1 MKRRIAFA
9 TLITLTL
16 CFASG
21 RAQMLDTGKLDRL
34 LDRLAEKNK
43 GMGSVTIA
51 KDGNVAYT
59 HSFGYSYVNGS
70 EKKPATA
77 ATKYRIASITKMYTA
92 VMIFQLIEE
101 RKIKPNDTIDRFF
114 PQIPNAKRI
123 TIAQILNHRS
133 GLPDLQPDGSWGRQ
147 LRTEEEVVAR
157 IAQGQPHFE
166 PDAKHEY
173 SNAGYILL
181 GHIVEKVGGKPY
193 REALEQRITSKIGLK
208 DTYYLASGTTD
219 PGRNE
224 SVSYGYLDGWKEA
237 AEVDFSVTGP
247 AGSIVATPTDM
258 TKFIQA
264 LFDLKLDSADN
275 LKQMMTMRE
284 DEGMGME
291 LFSFAGKTC
300 YGHTGGS
307 GSAGAWLAYCP
318 EERLA
323 FAYATNMKIYPVK
336 DIVSGLFDIYSNRPF
351 EIPTFEA
358 FAVSP
363 EVLDQYVG
371 TYSTPDAPLKW
382 TITRRGNIVYFQPP
396 GNSAVPLEATAE
408 NKFTIAPGVFF
419 EFDAAKGTL
428 TIKRPQGERVFTK
441 DK

>member
-1 MKRRIAFA
+1 MKTRIAFA
-9 TLITLTL
+9 TLVTLTL

-21 RAQMLDTGKLDRL
+21 RAQTLDTGKLDRL

-101 RKIKPNDTIDRFF
+101 GKLKPNDTIDRFF

-133 GLPDLQPDGSWGRQ
+133 GLPDLQPDGSWGKQ
-147 LRTEEEVVAR
+147 LRTAEEVVAR
-157 IAQGQPHFE
+157 IAEGPPHFE

-181 GHIVEKVGGKPY
+181 GHIVEKIGGKPY
-193 REALEQRITSKIGLK
+193 REALEQRITSKVGLT

-224 SVSYGYLDGWKEA
+224 SVSYGYFDGWKEA

-264 LFDLKLDSADN
+264 LFDLKLVSADN

-291 LFSFAGKTC
+291 LFSFVGKTC

-363 EVLDQYVG
+363 EVLDRYVG
-371 TYSTPDAPLKW
+371 TYSTPDASLKW
-382 TITRRGNIVYFQPP
+382 TITRRGNILYFQPP

-408 NKFTIAPGVFF
+408 NKFTIASGVFF